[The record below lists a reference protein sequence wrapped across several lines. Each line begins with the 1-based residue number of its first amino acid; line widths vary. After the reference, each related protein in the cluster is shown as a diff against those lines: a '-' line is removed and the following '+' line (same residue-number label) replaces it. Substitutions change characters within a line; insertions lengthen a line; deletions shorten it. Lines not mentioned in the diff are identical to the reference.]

1 MFLQEFHHE
10 KRYLTHLTNVMCCMD
25 KEWQLTFVEKLIE
38 SKIDIQIF
46 QDLPVFGHPLSW
58 SGYESDML
66 ESRVSMLHEL
76 LTRMKP
82 DLSNMEYLK
91 CLNDRLRSLKTQI
104 EEAKLKELYEFGK
117 RE

>member
-1 MFLQEFHHE
+1 MN
-10 KRYLTHLTNVMCCMD
+10 KD
-25 KEWQLTFVEKLIE
+25 WQLTFVEKLIE